1 MSKFSVGRPLRR
13 VEDAHLVTRSGRCVG
28 DIDATRQ
35 LHSAVLRS
43 PLAHA
48 PIRSIDASAAR
59 VATTS
64 QPRMHDE

>member
-1 MSKFSVGRPLRR
+1 
-13 VEDAHLVTRSGRCVG
+13 VG